1 MYYIVKQSFVRVCSL
16 SPEKKRS
23 EHVAESDIVTSRP
36 DESLWI
42 AEIQSDGQLKEQ
54 TKLGKLN

>member
-16 SPEKKRS
+16 RPEKKRS
-23 EHVAESDIVTSRP
+23 ADIVTSRP